1 LLNTAKTIEMV
12 QLGVLL
18 TQYHRLL
25 SVAAIVDV
33 FETVNSFYEED
44 GRPPFFKIHI
54 LSDGD
59 HAVAYGQ
66 YQLEKLDGDA
76 RYDLVLIPAFVT
88 SDMQAA
94 IRDNE
99 GFVRWVCSQR
109 RKGAAIAS
117 VCTGAFLL
125 AATGLLNNKTATTH
139 VDATGRF
146 AATFPSVKLQAHAVV
161 TEDQEIYTSGGSTNS
176 FHLLLLLVE
185 NYCGREI
192 AIRAAKYFAIDMDR
206 EQQTYFA
213 TFKPSQ
219 AHHDELVSQLQARIR
234 RDYAEVDTI
243 EELINDIPSSRR
255 NLARRFKQAT
265 GITFIEY
272 LQRTRIEA
280 AKKVLE
286 QASGGVLESMIAS
299 GYNDEKTFRQLFKKT
314 VGMTPSSYRDKYSMR
329 ASHAQLEESME
340 SSLTLSSATSQDSPR
355 RP

>member
-1 LLNTAKTIEMV
+1 
-12 QLGVLL
+12 
-18 TQYHRLL
+18 
-25 SVAAIVDV
+25 
-33 FETVNSFYEED
+33 
-44 GRPPFFKIHI
+44 
-54 LSDGD
+54 
-59 HAVAYGQ
+59 
-66 YQLEKLDGDA
+66 
-76 RYDLVLIPAFVT
+76 
-88 SDMQAA
+88 
-94 IRDNE
+94 
-99 GFVRWVCSQR
+99 
-109 RKGAAIAS
+109 
-117 VCTGAFLL
+117 
-125 AATGLLNNKTATTH
+125 
-139 VDATGRF
+139 
-146 AATFPSVKLQAHAVV
+146 V

-176 FHLLLLLVE
+176 FHLLLLLIE
-185 NYCGREI
+185 NYCGREM

-213 TFKPSQ
+213 TFRPPQS
-219 AHHDELVSQLQARIR
+219 HHDELVSQLQQRIR

-265 GITFIEY
+265 GVTFIEY

-329 ASHAQLEESME
+329 ASHRQLEGSME
-340 SSLTLSSATSQDSPR
+340 SSLTLSSTISQDSPR

>member
-1 LLNTAKTIEMV
+1 MV

-25 SVAAIVDV
+25 SVAAILDV
-33 FETVNSFYEED
+33 FETVNGWYKEE
-44 GRPPFFKIHI
+44 GRSPVFDIHV
-54 LSDGD
+54 LSDGS
-59 HAVAYGQ
+59 HAAAYGR
-66 YQLEKLDGDA
+66 YQLEGLDDRA
-76 RYDLVLIPAFVT
+76 RYDLILIPAFGCT
-88 SDMQAA
+88 DMQKA

-99 GFVRWVCSQR
+99 EYVGWLCSQR
-109 RKGAAIAS
+109 HQGAAIAS

-139 VDATGRF
+139 VDASGSF

-161 TEDQEIYTSGGSTNS
+161 TQDQDIYTSGGSTNS
-176 FHLLLLLVE
+176 FHLLLLLIE

-192 AIRAAKYFAIDMDR
+192 AIRTAKYFAIDMDR

-213 TFKPSQ
+213 TFRPSQ
-219 AHHDELVSQLQARIR
+219 SHHDELVSQLQQRIR
-234 RDYAEVDTI
+234 RDYAEVNTI

-265 GITFIEY
+265 GVTFIEY

-314 VGMTPSSYRDKYSMR
+314 VGMTPSSYRDKYSMKASR
-329 ASHAQLEESME
+329 AHLAGEGVEQSTF
-340 SSLTLSSATSQDSPR
+340 TLSSGPLQDSLR

>member
-1 LLNTAKTIEMV
+1 MLNFAKTIKMV

-25 SVAAIVDV
+25 SVAAILDV

-44 GRPPFFKIHI
+44 GRPPFFRIHV
-54 LSDGD
+54 LSDGS
-59 HAVAYGQ
+59 HSLAYGQ
-66 YQLEKLDGDA
+66 YQTEKPEDEV
-76 RYDLVLIPAFVT
+76 RYDLILIPAFANT
-88 SDMQAA
+88 DLKKA

-99 GFVRWVCSQR
+99 ESIKWLCSQR
-109 RKGAAIAS
+109 RQGAAIAS

-125 AATGLLNNKTATTH
+125 AATGLLNNRTATTH

-161 TEDQEIYTSGGSTNS
+161 TQDQDIYTSGGSTNS

-192 AIRAAKYFAIDMDR
+192 AIRTAKYFAIDMDR

-213 TFKPSQ
+213 TFRPSQ
-219 AHHDELVSQLQARIR
+219 AHHDELVSQLQQRIR
-234 RDYAEVDTI
+234 RDYAEVNTI

-255 NLARRFKQAT
+255 NLARRSKQAT
-265 GITFIEY
+265 GVTFIEY

-299 GYNDEKTFRQLFKKT
+299 GYSDEKTFRQLFKKT
-314 VGMTPSSYRDKYSMR
+314 VGMTPSSYRDKYGKRS
-329 ASHAQLEESME
+329 SSGQLEESLE
-340 SSLTLSSATSQDSPR
+340 QTFGEPHAQS
-355 RP
+355 